1 MKYLSNY
8 MEEKQTL
15 LFNETGSFFAFGN
28 AQFEEQKKEGVKYV
42 DMGYGL
48 ICPKETAEKLSKGL
62 DLIYIEAIKQD
73 VEENGAKK
81 IIEREYFNHETQIT
95 MDNSSVIGYMSGY
108 AKQFPEQFSADFI
121 LSVCRDCF
129 KKAVE
134 NDWF

>member
-1 MKYLSNY
+1 

-48 ICPKETAEKLSKGL
+48 ICPKETAEKLSEGL

-73 VEENGAKK
+73 VEENGAMK
-81 IIEREYFNHETQIT
+81 IIEREYFNHETQLT

-108 AKQFPEQFSADFI
+108 AKQFPEQFTDEII
-121 LSVCRDCF
+121 LSVCKECF
-129 KKAVE
+129 NKAVE